1 MIRVDKAFDEDKTE
15 SRRQT
20 IISNRKSDKYN
31 DTLDLSLIH
40 IFTTTMMTSAVAAMI
55 TTMSIIITTMTS
67 AAAVMIIITIIT
79 QTKFSQAGV
88 RRL

>member
-1 MIRVDKAFDEDKTE
+1 MNIIITTMTASAVAA
-15 SRRQT
+15 T
-20 IISNRKSDKYN
+20 ITTRSMSI
-31 DTLDLSLIH
+31 I
-40 IFTTTMMTSAVAAMI
+40 TTTMMTSAAAAMI

-67 AAAVMIIITIIT
+67 ADAVMIIITIIT

>member
-1 MIRVDKAFDEDKTE
+1 MNIITPTMTASAPAATIKTR
-15 SRRQT
+15 SMS
-20 IISNRKSDKYN
+20 II
-31 DTLDLSLIH
+31 
-40 IFTTTMMTSAVAAMI
+40 TTTMMTSAAAAMI

-67 AAAVMIIITIIT
+67 AAVVMSIITIIT